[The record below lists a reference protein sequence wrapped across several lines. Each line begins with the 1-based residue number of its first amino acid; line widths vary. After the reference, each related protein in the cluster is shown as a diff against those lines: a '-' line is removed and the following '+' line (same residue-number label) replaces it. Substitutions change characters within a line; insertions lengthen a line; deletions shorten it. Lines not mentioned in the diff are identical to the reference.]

1 MGYDLN
7 FNPNLTY
14 GGGYGSAS
22 APGSSIWDY
31 LLAQKPSPQET
42 LASSIPLLGL
52 PRKQAAYYQPF
63 NNTVAAMQDPN
74 SAQFQGT
81 YNAQKQLGQSNL
93 AESIAEMVRQNRKQT
108 KLGRTPLFAP
118 ERGGETLFRGVN
130 QGYQDIQNK
139 ALGQTYDVL
148 GNTAKMQQ
156 LQAQQMS
163 ATAASK
169 AGQKSN
175 IYGALAHPGA
185 ASSITGMLK
194 GLFGL

>member
-7 FNPNLTY
+7 FNPQFTDYNT
-14 GGGYGSAS
+14 
-22 APGSSIWDY
+22 PGAAQGNSIWDY
-31 LLAQKPSPQET
+31 LMAQRATPAQT
-42 LASSIPLLGL
+42 LASSIPLMGL
-52 PRKQAAYYQPF
+52 PKKQAAYYQPF
-63 NNTVAAMQDPN
+63 NRTVAAMQDPN
-74 SAQFQGT
+74 SAQFQNV
-81 YNAQKQLGQSNL
+81 YNAQKQIGQSNL
-93 AESIAEMVRQNRKQT
+93 AESIAEMVRQNRKQAL
-108 KLGRTPLFAP
+108 LGRTPLFSP

-139 ALGQTYDVL
+139 ALGQSYNIL
-148 GNTAKMQQ
+148 GNTAQMQQ
-156 LQAQQMS
+156 LQAQQMA

-175 IYGALAHPGA
+175 IYGALASPSA